1 MIARVLAA
9 LASALAPCCLMA
21 QLQLSIVEGSGE
33 KPAGAVVDAGSIAV
47 GEYVDLAF
55 RIRNSGP
62 GAVAL
67 TKLYAGSQAFRYF
80 TSARLP
86 LTMLAGA
93 TLDFTV
99 RFQPLAPEGAS
110 AMLYVN
116 DATYLLVGKGLPGL
130 MLWVDQG
137 VVASPV
143 GTGNTIEFGS
153 LKPGSSATEHLR
165 LDNKTASAL
174 AVQTIRVSGAGFRGP
189 VGAAAPLDLAAGG
202 SVKFDIVWEP
212 AGAGSAD
219 GMLEING
226 RAYKLHGNGLEPP
239 FQQPHISF
247 DKSAGSAKQVKL
259 SIHFDGPAQSNG
271 TGQLTMEFVGKSD
284 PAIQFLSPA
293 GRTAPFTVR
302 AGESYARFQD
312 QPEVVFQTGT
322 TAGEIRFTAVLDN
335 YSVQDSLTIAP
346 IPVAIDAGTLNRTS
360 GMADLRVSGFDNTR
374 SAGMVAFRF
383 YDRNNR
389 LLGVANADA
398 TPLFKAHF
406 ENSTAGGLFTLHA
419 VFPVTGNTGQ
429 IDSVDVEITNS
440 AGTGRKNVKIVE

>member
-1 MIARVLAA
+1 MIARGLAA
-9 LASALAPCCLMA
+9 LALVPCCLVA
-21 QLQLSIVEGSGE
+21 QLQLSVVEGGAE
-33 KPAGAVVDAGSIAV
+33 RPASAVVDAGSVPV

-55 RIRNSGP
+55 RIRNPGP
-62 GAVAL
+62 AAVTL

-110 AMLYVN
+110 ATLYVN
-116 DATYLLVGKGLPGL
+116 EATYLLVGKGLPGL
-130 MLWVDQG
+130 MLWIDQG

-143 GTGNTIEFGS
+143 GTGDTIEFGS
-153 LKPGSSATEHLR
+153 VKPGASATGHLR
-165 LDNKTASAL
+165 LDNKTTSAVT
-174 AVQTIRVSGAGFRGP
+174 VQTIRVSGAGFRGP
-189 VGAAAPLDLAAGG
+189 VGAAAPLGLAAGG
-202 SVKFDIVWEP
+202 SVKFDVVWEP
-212 AGAGSAD
+212 AGTGSAQ
-219 GMLEING
+219 GTLEING
-226 RAYKLHGNGLEPP
+226 RAYKLHGTGLEPP

-271 TGQLTMEFVGKSD
+271 AGQVTMEFTGKND

-302 AGESYARFQD
+302 AGENYARFQD

-322 TAGEIRFTAVLDN
+322 TAGEIRFTAVLDS

-346 IPVAIDAGTLNRTS
+346 IPVAIDAGTLSRTS
-360 GMADLRVSGFDNTR
+360 GTADLRVSGFDNAR
-374 SAGMVAFRF
+374 SAGMAAFRF

-389 LLGVANADA
+389 LLGVVNADA
-398 TPLFKAHF
+398 TSLFKAHF
-406 ENSTAGGLFTLHA
+406 DNSTAGGLFTLHA
-419 VFPVTGNTGQ
+419 VFPVTGNAAQ
-429 IDSVDVEITNS
+429 IDSVDVEITNA